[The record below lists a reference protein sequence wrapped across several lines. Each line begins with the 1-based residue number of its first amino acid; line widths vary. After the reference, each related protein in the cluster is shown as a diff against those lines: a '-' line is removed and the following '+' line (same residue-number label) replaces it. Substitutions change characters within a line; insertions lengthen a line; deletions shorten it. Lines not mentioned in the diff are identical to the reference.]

1 MFAGMKKKSKKK
13 QVAMDLG
20 DSVPAEEHAVE
31 APKEAE
37 PVAVPPPAVIET
49 PKGKEEEPAT
59 TAPVEADAPPAGDG
73 GDPFAD
79 LKKKK
84 KKKKEIPL
92 DLVSP
97 SWSSRRQA
105 REFWRRGV
113 AIGHE
118 VLARQEHDLTLYR
131 NPPPHPMDRH
141 QQPPPTD
148 SMYP

>member
-37 PVAVPPPAVIET
+37 PVAVPPPAVIEA
-49 PKGKEEEPAT
+49 PKEKEEKEPEPASS
-59 TAPVEADAPPAGDG
+59 APVEADVPPAEDG

-97 SWSSRRQA
+97 S
-105 REFWRRGV
+105 
-113 AIGHE
+113 
-118 VLARQEHDLTLYR
+118 
-131 NPPPHPMDRH
+131 
-141 QQPPPTD
+141 
-148 SMYP
+148 

>member
-37 PVAVPPPAVIET
+37 PVAVPPPAVVEA
-49 PKGKEEEPAT
+49 PKARNFGNDEEVP
-59 TAPVEADAPPAGDG
+59 PVEADAPPAEDG

-92 DLVSP
+92 DLVSILK
-97 SWSSRRQA
+97 SLSFSSRTGLR
-105 REFWRRGV
+105 V
-113 AIGHE
+113 
-118 VLARQEHDLTLYR
+118 
-131 NPPPHPMDRH
+131 
-141 QQPPPTD
+141 
-148 SMYP
+148 